1 MKRSILLMFALIM
14 LLSACGTRAVVYE
27 ETNVSEQSDVGKN
40 SASSEKLGSDEKA
53 DIKIYTSEDIYLYSY
68 NSGYI
73 ENDDRFSNV
82 VIENEEQLVYATE
95 RSNILPSEEMLENY
109 PLTEYTYVIEYDE
122 FTSGGYHRKAESL
135 CIGDDGM
142 WFKMTDNS
150 HNPEPGEYVSCV
162 MDGFLH
168 MAAVPKSYIGDRKY
182 SDWLYPDRNDMYQN
196 EDYFAVYYLGVS
208 SRRVLSDVYGDTCY
222 LIRDE
227 EEFTRFLAMPETVGE
242 AGFDSL
248 LFENLYLYK
257 EPDFSEMALLVRVF
271 PGYGSGDRY
280 VDEAIRIEGNQI
292 IMDTQIIDD
301 ITKRENIDKVCVFYA
316 HIPKEYLIE
325 ESYEGWITP

>member
-1 MKRSILLMFALIM
+1 MKRRVLLMLASIM
-14 LLSACGTRAVVYE
+14 LLSACGTRTFNHEDAESSKPSDIVE
-27 ETNVSEQSDVGKN
+27 NSNISEN
-40 SASSEKLGSDEKA
+40 SASDEKA
-53 DIKIYTSEDIYLYSY
+53 EIKIYTSEDIYLYSY

-82 VIENEEQLVYATE
+82 VIENEEQLAYTTE
-95 RSNILPSEEMLENY
+95 RSNILPSEEMLKNY

-122 FTSGGYHRKAESL
+122 FSHEVYLWKAESL
-135 CIGDDGM
+135 CIGEECM
-142 WFKMTDNS
+142 YFKMADDS
-150 HNPEPGEYVSCV
+150 SEEGESCV

-182 SDWLYPDRNDMYQN
+182 SDWLYPNRDDMYQN
-196 EDYFAVYYLGVS
+196 EDYYAGYWLGFS
-208 SRRVLSDVYGDTCY
+208 DRMVLSDVYGDACY
-222 LIRDE
+222 LIRNE
-227 EEFTRFLAMPETVGE
+227 EEFARFLSMPEAVGE
-242 AGFDSL
+242 EGLDSL
-248 LFENLYLYK
+248 FFVNLYFNK
-257 EPDFSEMALLVRVF
+257 EPDFSEMALLVRFF
-271 PGYGSGDRY
+271 PGYGSGYRY